1 MGNEP
6 NGTGAAGLVRRRAHV
21 LDGSDR
27 DYDPLME
34 QIGEARFVLLGEASH
49 GTHDF
54 YAERAAIT
62 RRLIAEKGFT
72 AVAVEADWP
81 DAYRV
86 NRFVRGAGDD
96 ETAEEALGDFQ
107 RFPRWMWRNTVV
119 LEFVEW
125 LRRHND
131 ALPPES
137 AKAGFYGMDL
147 YSLRSSMEEVIE
159 YLEKVDP
166 EAARQAL
173 HRYSCFEDFGEDPQ
187 AYGYSASFDPRHSCE
202 DEVVKQLLDL
212 QRRSADYAKRDGRV
226 AEDEYFYAEQNAR
239 LARNAEEY
247 YRSMF
252 RGRASSWNLR
262 DSHMAETIDE
272 LVEHLDRKGGRTKVV
287 VWAHNSHLGDAR
299 ATEMG
304 EGGELNVGQFVRQA
318 HGREAILVGFTT
330 YDGTVTAATDWDE
343 PGERR
348 MVRPGLP
355 GSYEELFHEVGLPR
369 FLLDLRDPETANAV
383 RGPLLERA
391 IGVIYRPQ
399 TERRSHYFRAR
410 LADQFDAIIHID
422 RTRAVEPLD
431 VASELTS
438 ESPETMPTG
447 L

>member
-1 MGNEP
+1 MGNDPRGRE
-6 NGTGAAGLVRRRAHV
+6 AAGRVRRIAHP
-21 LDGSDR
+21 LTGSDA

-34 QIGEARFVLLGEASH
+34 RIGDARFVLLGEASH

-62 RRLIAEKGFT
+62 RRLIEEMGFT

-86 NRFVRGAGDD
+86 NRYVRGAGDD
-96 ETAEEALGDFQ
+96 PSAEEALGDFR

-119 LEFVEW
+119 LDFVEW

-131 ALPPES
+131 ELPPGT

-147 YSLRSSMEEVIE
+147 YSLRSSMEEVVH

-173 HRYSCFEDFGEDPQ
+173 RRYSCFEDFGEDPQ
-187 AYGYSASFDPRHSCE
+187 AYGYSASFDPGQSCE

-212 QRRSADYAKRDGRV
+212 QRRSAEYARRDGKV
-226 AEDEYFYAEQNAR
+226 AEDEYFQAEQNAR

-262 DSHMAETIDE
+262 DSHMAETLNE
-272 LVEHLDRKGGRTKVV
+272 LVKHLDRHGGRNKVV

-299 ATEMG
+299 YTEMG
-304 EGGELNVGQFVRQA
+304 EAGELNVGQLMRQR

-330 YDGTVTAATDWDE
+330 YDGAVTAATDWDE
-343 PGERR
+343 PGLHRT
-348 MVRPGLP
+348 VRPGLA

-369 FLLDLRDPETANAV
+369 FLLDLRDREAADAV

-391 IGVIYRPQ
+391 IGVIYRPE

-410 LADQFDAIIHID
+410 LADQFDAVIHLD
-422 RTRAVEPLD
+422 TTRAVEALD
-431 VASELTS
+431 LESELTS
-438 ESPETMPTG
+438 EAPETMPTG